1 MAPAVLWKWLTVVAL
16 AMTPALV
23 LGQSA
28 AATAGL
34 AWHLD
39 PRILVPV
46 IALAGFV
53 EGMLVAWLGGGTT
66 RIGFVRRWCER
77 MRKPKAVRLANTWGP
92 WGGLTLGVAVVGQEP
107 ILLALRWLGVDLRRL
122 VLPVAVSNVLFAAIY
137 YAVVRFGVDRVLGLK
152 L

>member
-1 MAPAVLWKWLTVVAL
+1 MFWKWLTVVAL

-28 AATAGL
+28 AAAAGI

-39 PRILVPV
+39 ARILVPV
-46 IALAGFV
+46 IALGGFA
-53 EGMLVAWLGGGTT
+53 EGMVVAWLGGMTT
-66 RIGFVRRWCER
+66 RIGMVHRWCER
-77 MRKPKAVRLANTWGP
+77 MRKPKAVAMVNAWGP

-107 ILLALRWLGVDLRRL
+107 ILLALRFLGVDLRKL
-122 VLPVAVSNVLFAAIY
+122 VLPVAASNVLFALVY
-137 YAVVRFGVDRVLGLK
+137 YAVVRFGVDKLLELK

>member
-1 MAPAVLWKWLTVVAL
+1 MTAFWKWLTVIGL

-28 AATAGL
+28 AATAGI

-46 IALAGFV
+46 IAAGGFV
-53 EGMLVAWLGGGTT
+53 EGMIIAWLGGATT
-66 RIGFVRRWCER
+66 RIGMVNRWCER
-77 MRKPKAVRLANTWGP
+77 MRKPKAVAMANKWGA
-92 WGGLTLGVAVVGQEP
+92 WGGMFLGTAMVGQEP
-107 ILLALRWLGVDLRRL
+107 ILLALRFLGVEIRKLI
-122 VLPVAVSNVLFAAIY
+122 LPIALSNVVFALVY
-137 YAVVRFGVDRVLGLK
+137 YGIVRFGLDKVLSMK

>member
-1 MAPAVLWKWLTVVAL
+1 MFWKWLTVIAL

-28 AATAGL
+28 AATAGI

-39 PRILVPV
+39 PRLLVLA
-46 IALAGFV
+46 IAVGGFA
-53 EGMLVAWLGGGTT
+53 EGMLIAWLGGVTT
-66 RIGFVRRWCER
+66 RIGMVNRWCER
-77 MRKPKAVRLANTWGP
+77 MRKPKAVAMANAWGP

-107 ILLALRWLGVDLRRL
+107 ILLALRFLGVDVRKL
-122 VLPVAVSNVLFAAIY
+122 VLPIAVSNVLFAVVY
-137 YAVVRFGVDRVLGLK
+137 YAVVRFGIDKLLALK